1 MVLESP
7 LSFGLQGLDNL
18 EELYLNSNKLI
29 KIESNLFQYLN
40 KLKIFD
46 LNCNHIEHIYAYGFQ
61 GLDNLEELRF
71 GGNPKQQIEPN
82 LIQNMKK
89 LKLI

>member
-40 KLKIFD
+40 KLKILN
-46 LNCNHIEHIYAYGFQ
+46 LNCNHIYAYIYAYGFQ
-61 GLDNLEELRF
+61 DNLEELRF
-71 GGNPKQQIEPN
+71 GGNPKQ
-82 LIQNMKK
+82 
-89 LKLI
+89 